1 MTSLDIKIL
10 YEDEHIL
17 ALDKPAGVMVHTD
30 GRTKGATVC
39 DWIRV
44 HRPEIE
50 GVGEK
55 MTLQSGQ
62 EIDRPGIVHRLDQ
75 ETTGVLLVAKNSHS
89 YSHLKKQ
96 FQESVVQKTY
106 NAFVYGWLKE
116 ESGQVNRPIGRSRSD
131 FRKRSAERGARGKMR
146 EALTDY
152 RVVSWERDGQE
163 NLSFLD
169 VCPKSGRT
177 HQIRVHLKA
186 INHPVVCDSLYAPKR
201 NCLLGFSRLALHARS
216 VEWIDMEGRNKKV
229 ESPLPADFQKALKVL
244 RGAF

>member
-1 MTSLDIKIL
+1 MTPLDIKIL
-10 YEDEHIL
+10 YEDEQVL

-30 GRTKGATVC
+30 GRTEEKTVC

-44 HRPEIE
+44 YRPEIE

-62 EIDRPGIVHRLDQ
+62 EIDRPGIVHRLDR
-75 ETTGVLLVAKNSHS
+75 ETTGVLLVAKNSQS
-89 YSHLKKQ
+89 YIHLKKQ
-96 FQESVVQKTY
+96 FQDGAVQKTY

-116 ESGQVNRPIGRSRSD
+116 ESGQINRPIGRSRGD

-152 RVVSWERDGQE
+152 RVVYRGSDGQE

-169 VCPKSGRT
+169 VRPKSGRT

-201 NCLLGFSRLALHARS
+201 DCLLGFSRLALHARS
-216 VEWIDMEGRNKKV
+216 IEWADMKGGNNRV
-229 ESPLPADFQKALKVL
+229 ESPFPADFREALKL
-244 RGAF
+244 FKETS